1 MAKKSKAVVFPSGRP
16 PKGGA
21 KAAKEATKKTMSA
34 AKEQRRQKKLEL
46 RRKEKSKITAAQWA
60 EPAPSHLVA
69 KLDMPKVKSKYQ
81 SYFEFAENTEKKEKK
96 LEFQVGYRRLPAT
109 VLTLFTD
116 HHRSQTPAWVRICP
130 IW

>member
-1 MAKKSKAVVFPSGRP
+1 MAKKNKAVVFPSGRP
-16 PKGGA
+16 PKGL
-21 KAAKEATKKTMSA
+21 KAAKDATKKTMSV

-69 KLDMPKVKSKYQ
+69 RLDMPKVKSKYQ

-96 LEFQVGYRRLPAT
+96 LEFQVGYPRLPAT
-109 VLTLFTD
+109 VLTIFTD
-116 HHRSQTPAWVRICP
+116 HHRP
-130 IW
+130 